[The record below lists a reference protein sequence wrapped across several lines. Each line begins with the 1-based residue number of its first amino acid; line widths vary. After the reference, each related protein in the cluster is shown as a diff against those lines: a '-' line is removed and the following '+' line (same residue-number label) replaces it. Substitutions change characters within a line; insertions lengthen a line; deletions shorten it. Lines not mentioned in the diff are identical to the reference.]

1 MAKTDWKALVVGI
14 AVLFIAQYLV
24 SRFVIQEFI
33 SWGIGVVAMILTYNY
48 IKYGK
53 FGRFDTVR

>member
-1 MAKTDWKALVVGI
+1 MVGI
-14 AVLFIAQYLV
+14 AVLFITQYIV

-48 IKYGK
+48 MKYGK

>member
-1 MAKTDWKALVVGI
+1 MAKIDWKALVVGI
-14 AVLFIAQYLV
+14 VVLFITQFIV
-24 SRFVIQEFI
+24 SRFIFQEFI
-33 SWGIGVVAMILTYNY
+33 SWGIGVIAMIVTYNY

>member
-1 MAKTDWKALVVGI
+1 MAKIDWKALVVGI
-14 AVLFIAQYLV
+14 VVLFITQYIV

-33 SWGIGVVAMILTYNY
+33 SWGIGVVAMIVTYNY
-48 IKYGK
+48 TKYGK

>member
-1 MAKTDWKALVVGI
+1 MAKIDWKALMVGI
-14 AVLFIAQYLV
+14 AVLFITQFIV
-24 SRFVIQEFI
+24 SRFIIQEFI

-53 FGRFDTVR
+53 FGRFDSVR

>member
-1 MAKTDWKALVVGI
+1 MAKIDWKALVVGI
-14 AVLFIAQYLV
+14 AVLVITQYIV

>member
-1 MAKTDWKALVVGI
+1 MSKIDGKALVVGI
-14 AVLFIAQYLV
+14 VVLFITQFII
-24 SRFVIQEFI
+24 SRFVLQEFI

-53 FGRFDTVR
+53 FGRFDSVR